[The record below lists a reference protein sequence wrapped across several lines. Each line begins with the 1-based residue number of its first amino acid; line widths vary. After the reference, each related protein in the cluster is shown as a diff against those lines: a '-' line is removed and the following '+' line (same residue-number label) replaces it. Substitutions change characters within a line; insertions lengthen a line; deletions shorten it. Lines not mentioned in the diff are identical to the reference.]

1 MSTTSETADT
11 APQGAQ
17 EAASP
22 VASPIHAQA
31 PSTAPPPQLSP
42 TASSSTR
49 SRFFATASSR
59 PFSRSA
65 LQRQSVHTLPSIH
78 HLQHG
83 FAKLGL
89 LAQAHPRAAPPP
101 RRTSSSSNGV
111 LQPLEHESAVDGD
124 GGAIDELG
132 PQPDKPVVD
141 LRMPWERDEALTRSA
156 VLKDEAQLRSE
167 AYEALD
173 AVCDCWSIAPG
184 STRPP
189 CRPSSSS
196 TMSRNPSTASAITP
210 MSPADD
216 TSFPSS
222 ADDANLPLVP
232 TLLATTTLAV
242 RAIQAF
248 AVSLPSPPAPS
259 RAGTESAEN
268 PLIVLR
274 RTSLDVLGMLRE
286 IEARYRL
293 PGTVGTDDA
302 AVARPSTLTSE
313 AGDDQGAR
321 ATGHAEVTAPHGD
334 PASQTASP
342 EPQYRVDVELSALER
357 EAALVERW
365 VRAVEDELERSETRV
380 RAAAGAG
387 RRRSSVRADEE
398 GQVGGRTVE
407 GGEGRAEALPDW
419 ARDTGWPD
427 GLVRAYA
434 IMVADASASTAE
446 HALPDPADDWC
457 GFLDALSDGT
467 LLLESFNNVLRHSPW
482 SRPFGFVPSSSIHVF
497 PPLAAVGIIG
507 SSGGPASSSM
517 SRTASAAS
525 DGGERVGATFR
536 RAENLGQWSAAL
548 KHRYALSLGPPPF
561 DIRLIAARR
570 PESAAEWREMLA
582 GAVEGWAGAVASE
595 ASEVESERQRRGEEG
610 RASGQGSSE

>member
-365 VRAVEDELERSETRV
+365 LGTRDLT
-380 RAAAGAG
+380 R
-387 RRRSSVRADEE
+387 
-398 GQVGGRTVE
+398 GGPPWRT
-407 GGEGRAEALPDW
+407 
-419 ARDTGWPD
+419 
-427 GLVRAYA
+427 VRAYA